1 MNSAVLT
8 WIGIALCLSQSAI
21 FAGLNL
27 AVFRPS
33 RLRLEAEAADG
44 NRDALRVL
52 ELRRDANGALATII
66 WGNVSV
72 NVLLTLLSGSVLAG
86 GWAFLFSTVFIT
98 FFGEIFPQGYFS
110 GHAMKMA
117 SVWSPLLRG
126 YRVLLY
132 PVVKPSAMMMD
143 ALFGKEAIRY
153 FREAELKDI
162 IRRHM
167 LAEESEVDRIE
178 AIGAL
183 NFLSIDDLPIEEE
196 GVPVDPEC
204 IIRLPLQ
211 NGLPQFPSFH
221 KSVDDP
227 FLQRVNTSGKAWVVI
242 ADEHNQPHL
251 MMDVDG
257 FLRHA
262 LFTEQ
267 QTNPADYC
275 HRPVIIRDRHA
286 PLGSVITQLSFDTT
300 FPGDH
305 IITYDTILLWT
316 DQPRLITGSDL
327 FGRLMRGI
335 VTRKPRKEVSVDGV
349 HAT

>member
-1 MNSAVLT
+1 MGESMTSNTLI
-8 WIGIALCLSQSAI
+8 WIGIALCLSQSAV

-27 AVFRPS
+27 AVFKPS

-44 NRDALRVL
+44 NQDAVKVL

-72 NVLLTLLSGSVLAG
+72 NVLLTLLSNSVLTG
-86 GWAFLFSTVFIT
+86 VGAFVFSTVFIT

-110 GHAMKMA
+110 GHALRMA
-117 SVWSPLLRG
+117 SMWSPLLRG
-126 YRVLLY
+126 YRTLLY

-153 FREAELKDI
+153 FRETELKEI

-167 LAEESEVDRIE
+167 LAEESEVDRVE

-196 GVPVDPEC
+196 GVPIDPES
-204 IIRLPLQ
+204 IIRLPLL
-211 NGLPQFPSFH
+211 NDRPQFPSFE
-221 KSVDDP
+221 KSAGDP
-227 FLQRVNTSGKAWVVI
+227 FLQQINASGKAWVLI

-251 MMDVDG
+251 MMDADG

-267 QTNPADYC
+267 QTDPADYC
-275 HRPVIIRDRHA
+275 HRPVIIRDRKA
-286 PLGSVITQLSFDTT
+286 PLGSVIAQLSFDATS
-300 FPGDH
+300 PGDH
-305 IITYDTILLWT
+305 IITYDAILLWT
-316 DQPRLITGSDL
+316 DQPRLITGGDL
-327 FGRLMRGI
+327 LGRLMRGI
-335 VTRKPRKEVSVDGV
+335 VMRSPRK
-349 HAT
+349 A